1 MWSKLAVISAV
12 VMMLAGT
19 ATAELV
25 LMDTPGDKGWLGV
38 YLGTAKDG
46 EGVKI
51 LGMVGDDSPAAIA
64 GLEEGDV
71 IVRLNGE
78 QIVELK
84 GLVEIIQ
91 DSSPGEKITIDLS
104 RDGDNETVVVVL
116 GTRPSDIGLKV
127 LQGKR
132 GFAFGGKNP
141 MAFILRSGD
150 HEWSGELEKI
160 MEGLDFEVGEIKVK
174 VECEDGEGTVT
185 IERDGDT
192 QVHEFDCGEDWD
204 AHKSMM
210 FNWQGLHGDGE
221 HDFKINIP
229 HIMKLHIPDMDLDF
243 DFEDIESLH
252 GLPGLKRH
260 FSAIHAHKA
269 ASTRFNVDSDGGI
282 TVTVT
287 KGDSE
292 LNLNFDSA
300 ADLERSRPELYEKYV
315 DLIEE
320 LE

>member
-1 MWSKLAVISAV
+1 MWSKLAVTSAV

-25 LMDTPGDKGWLGV
+25 RLDTPGGKGWLGV
-38 YLGTAKDG
+38 YLGTMKDG

-51 LGMVGDDSPAAIA
+51 LGMVGDDSPATIA

-71 IVRLNGE
+71 ILRLNGE
-78 QIVELK
+78 KIGELK

-91 DSSPGEKITIDLS
+91 DSSPGEKITLDLS
-104 RDGDNETVVVVL
+104 RDGNNEIVVVVL
-116 GTRPSDIGLKV
+116 GTRPSDVGLKV
-127 LQGKR
+127 LQGR
-132 GFAFGGKNP
+132 REFDFGGKNP
-141 MAFILRSGD
+141 MAFMFRSGD

-160 MEGLDFEVGEIKVK
+160 MEGLDFEVGQIKVK

-192 QVHEFDCGEDWD
+192 QVHEFDCGENWD

-210 FNWQGLHGDGE
+210 FNWQGLHGDDDNVMFGV
-221 HDFKINIP
+221 P
-229 HIMKLHIPDMDLDF
+229 HIMKLHIPDIDLDF
-243 DFEDIESLH
+243 SLEDIESLH
-252 GLPGLKRH
+252 GLPSLHRH
-260 FSAIHAHKA
+260 FSAIHTQKS

-282 TVTVT
+282 TVTVR

-300 ADLERSRPELYEKYV
+300 ADLKESRPELYEKYA

>member
-1 MWSKLAVISAV
+1 MWSKVAVISAV
-12 VMMLAGT
+12 VMMLAGS
-19 ATAELV
+19 ASAELV
-25 LMDTPGDKGWLGV
+25 RLDTPGDKGWLGV
-38 YLGTAKDG
+38 YLGTMKDG

-78 QIVELK
+78 EIVELK
-84 GLVEIIQ
+84 SLVEIIQ
-91 DSSPGEKITIDLS
+91 DSSPGETITIDLN
-104 RDGDNETVVVVL
+104 RDGDDETVFVVL
-116 GTRPSDIGLKV
+116 GTRPSNIALNV
-127 LQGKR
+127 LQGKG
-132 GFAFGGKNP
+132 GFAFAGKNP

-150 HEWSGELEKI
+150 GEWSGELEKI
-160 MEGLDFEVGEIKVK
+160 MDGVDFEAGQVKVK

-185 IERDGDT
+185 VERDGET
-192 QVHEFDCGEDWD
+192 TVHDFDCGEDWD

-210 FNWQGLHGDGE
+210 FNWHNLRGDDDNVMFGM
-221 HDFKINIP
+221 P
-229 HIMKLHIPDMDLDF
+229 HIMKLHIPNMDLDF
-243 DFEDIESLH
+243 DLEDIGSLH

-260 FSAIHAHKA
+260 FSAIHMQKS

-282 TVTVT
+282 TVTVR

-300 ADLERSRPELYEKYV
+300 ADLQQSRPELYEKYA

>member
-1 MWSKLAVISAV
+1 MWSKLAVTSAV
-12 VMMLAGT
+12 VMMLAGS
-19 ATAELV
+19 AMAELV
-25 LMDTPGDKGWLGV
+25 RDGKPGDKGWLGI
-38 YLGTAKDG
+38 YLGAVKGG

-78 QIVELK
+78 RIVELK

-91 DSSPGEKITIDLS
+91 DSAPGERITIDLN
-104 RDGDNETVVVVL
+104 RGDGDETVVVVL
-116 GTRPSDIGLKV
+116 GTRPSDIGLKIF
-127 LQGKR
+127 KHNID
-132 GFAFGGKNP
+132 FDFGGEGGNVF
-141 MAFILRSGD
+141 MFRSGD
-150 HEWSGELEKI
+150 HEFPGELKGI
-160 MEGLDFEVGEIKVK
+160 MEGLDFEVGQVKVK

-185 IERDGDT
+185 VERDGET
-192 QVHEFDCGEDWD
+192 TVHDFDCGEDWD

-210 FNWQGLHGDGE
+210 FNWHNLRGDDDNVMFGM
-221 HDFKINIP
+221 P
-229 HIMKLHIPDMDLDF
+229 HIMKLHIPNIDLDF
-243 DFEDIESLH
+243 DLEDIDSLH

-260 FSAIHAHKA
+260 FSAIHMQKS

-300 ADLERSRPELYEKYV
+300 ADLERSRPELYEKYA

>member
-1 MWSKLAVISAV
+1 MWSNLAVTSAV

-25 LMDTPGDKGWLGV
+25 RLDTPGDKGWLGV
-38 YLGTAKDG
+38 YLGAVKDG

-71 IVRLNGE
+71 ILRLNGE

-84 GLVEIIQ
+84 GLVEIIR
-91 DSSPGEKITIDLS
+91 DSSPGERITIDLN
-104 RDGDNETVVVVL
+104 RGGNDETVVVVL
-116 GTRPSDIGLKV
+116 GTRPSMSSKV
-127 LQGKR
+127 LQSTGVFDTEGKS
-132 GFAFGGKNP
+132 P
-141 MAFILRSGD
+141 LAFIFRGGH
-150 HEWSGELEKI
+150 HEWPGNLEEI
-160 MEGLDFEVGEIKVK
+160 MENLDLDFGQIKVK
-174 VECEDGEGTVT
+174 VECEEGEGTVT
-185 IERDGDT
+185 IEKDGET
-192 QVHEFDCGEDWD
+192 EVHEFDCDEHWG
-204 AHKSMM
+204 AHKSVM
-210 FNWQGLHGDGE
+210 FNWQGLYGGDDNVMFGM
-221 HDFKINIP
+221 P
-229 HIMKLHIPDMDLDF
+229 HIMKLHMPNIDLDF
-243 DFEDIESLH
+243 SLEDIESLH
-252 GLPGLKRH
+252 GLPSLHRH
-260 FSAIHAHKA
+260 FSAIHTQKS

-282 TVTVT
+282 TVTVR

-300 ADLERSRPELYEKYV
+300 ADLKESRPELYEKYA

>member
-1 MWSKLAVISAV
+1 MWSKLALISAAV
-12 VMMLAGT
+12 TMLAGS

-25 LMDTPGDKGWLGV
+25 RMDTPEDKGWLGV
-38 YLGTAKDG
+38 YLGAVKDG

-71 IVRLNGE
+71 ILRLDGGK
-78 QIVELK
+78 IDGLK

-91 DSSPGEKITIDLS
+91 DASPGERITIDLS
-104 RDGDNETVVVVL
+104 RDGDDATVVVVL
-116 GTRPSDIGLKV
+116 GTRPSDMGLKV

-132 GFAFGGKNP
+132 GFAFGGKGP
-141 MAFILRSGD
+141 GAFILRSGD

-160 MEGLDFEVGEIKVK
+160 MEGLDFEVGQIKVK

-185 IERDGDT
+185 VEKDGET
-192 QVHEFDCGEDWD
+192 TVHEFDCGEDWD

-210 FNWQGLHGDGE
+210 FNWQGLHGDDDSFRFG
-221 HDFKINIP
+221 FP
-229 HIMKLHIPDMDLDF
+229 HVMKLHIPDIDLDF

-252 GLPGLKRH
+252 SLPGLRRH
-260 FSAIHAHKA
+260 FSAIHTQKS

-287 KGDSE
+287 KGDSV
-292 LNLNFDSA
+292 LHLNFDSA
-300 ADLERSRPELYEKYV
+300 ADLERSRPELYEKYA

>member
-1 MWSKLAVISAV
+1 MWSKLAVASIAV
-12 VMMLAGT
+12 LMLAGS

-25 LMDTPGDKGWLGV
+25 LVDEPGEKGWLGV
-38 YLGTAKDG
+38 YLGTLKDG

-64 GLEEGDV
+64 GIEEGDV
-71 IVRLNGE
+71 VLRLNGQE
-78 QIVELK
+78 IGGLH

-91 DSSPGEKITIDLS
+91 DSAPGERITLDLD
-104 RDGDNETVVVVL
+104 RDGDRENVVVIL
-116 GTRPSDIGLKV
+116 GTRPSDVGLRIFTHKTE
-127 LQGKR
+127 
-132 GFAFGGKNP
+132 FDFGGEGGNVF
-141 MAFILRSGD
+141 MFRSGD
-150 HEWSGELEKI
+150 HEFPGELQGI
-160 MEGLDFEVGEIKVK
+160 MEGLDFELGQIKVK

-185 IERDGDT
+185 VERDGKSE
-192 QVHEFDCGEDWD
+192 VHEFDCGEDWN

-210 FNWQGLHGDGE
+210 FNWQGLHGDDDNVMFGV
-221 HDFKINIP
+221 P
-229 HIMKLHIPDMDLDF
+229 HIMKLHIPDLELDLDM
-243 DFEDIESLH
+243 EDIESLH
-252 GLPGLKRH
+252 ALPGLRRH
-260 FSAIHAHKA
+260 LSVIREHKS

-282 TVTVT
+282 TVTVR

-300 ADLERSRPELYEKYV
+300 ADLKQSRPELYEKYA